1 MGLPSSCSV
10 QPSHCNGFS
19 CCRAQAPGCAVFST
33 CRVWA
38 QELWFP
44 ALERRLQDVWSS
56 ALAEYGLNS
65 CGSLLENT
73 GSTGVAH
80 GLSCPMACGIFPDK
94 GLNPC
99 FLHWQADSLPLSHQ
113 GSRNNFLK
121 LFMVR
126 FRKKKKNCSLP

>member
-1 MGLPSSCSV
+1 M
-10 QPSHCNGFS
+10 
-19 CCRAQAPGCAVFST
+19 
-33 CRVWA
+33 
-38 QELWFP
+38 
-44 ALERRLQDVWSS
+44 WSS

-99 FLHWQADSLPLSHQ
+99 FLHWQADSLSLSHQ
-113 GSRNNFLK
+113 GSQNNFLK

-126 FRKKKKNCSLP
+126 FRKKKNLQSSLIYMVECLLRGVSE